1 MLLSPWA
8 VTKLDEPAT
17 GLYNEAIGE
26 GETGPATSGSRR
38 PSMTTTYNKEARP
51 TDAQDD
57 PEAREQLRRAFEKTA
72 RWPADFNGFSADLTV
87 NVDGKEFTGL
97 VTVPPAQDVTVSRP
111 DAEGPQCGPGTSS
124 ITSAHQ

>member
-1 MLLSPWA
+1 MLLTPWA

-51 TDAQDD
+51 TDAQED
-57 PEAREQLRRAFEKTA
+57 PEAREQLRRKFETTA
-72 RWPADFNGFSADLTV
+72 RWPANCSGFSADTTGNGQGEAV
-87 NVDGKEFTGL
+87 TETAAGKTGK
-97 VTVPPAQDVTVSRP
+97 D
-111 DAEGPQCGPGTSS
+111 
-124 ITSAHQ
+124 